1 MAEPMF
7 GTVSPVWSAVPFPGL
22 AWFQAPMAGNRAMG
36 SPPGSAGV
44 TSGMMTSM
52 PAGTSPGFGA
62 GPSTVVSTP
71 VAAPFP
77 PVFTPDIAGV
87 TAPALVM
94 AVAIRTGPA
103 SRPDQRSGD
112 RGLHLR
118 RARSLLRRQRRGGAL
133 RQWPDDPDR
142 QRVSEAAQAGCGRN
156 CLGHPQHQRRAEQ
169 HHDCPTA
176 ALAYAGPRGRAIGR
190 RGTQAGVARLR
201 CVRLSDRN
209 RFPRSGSKRGSPA
222 GARFRQEPSQK
233 EITAV

>member
-44 TSGMMTSM
+44 TNGMMTSM

-71 VAAPFP
+71 MAAPFP

-94 AVAIRTGPA
+94 AVAIR
-103 SRPDQRSGD
+103 
-112 RGLHLR
+112 RG
-118 RARSLLRRQRRGGAL
+118 Q
-133 RQWPDDPDR
+133 P
-142 QRVSEAAQAGCGRN
+142 
-156 CLGHPQHQRRAEQ
+156 
-169 HHDCPTA
+169 
-176 ALAYAGPRGRAIGR
+176 AGPTSDQEIEEFIYDALDLFSGANDVEVRCDSGRTTLTGSVSQKRLKRDVGEIAWAIPNISDVQNNITIAPRRRSRTQGR
-190 RGTQAGVARLR
+190 EV
-201 CVRLSDRN
+201 
-209 RFPRSGSKRGSPA
+209 
-222 GARFRQEPSQK
+222 EPS
-233 EITAV
+233 AVAGRKPA